1 MNFESTA
8 RTCGFAKITMWLCTL
23 LFLTATPLQLLA
35 QEKGFFFEISK
46 GGKRA
51 YIFGSS
57 HAAGVLTYPL
67 KPEAEAVLN
76 RASCIA
82 LEVAPPDA
90 QTMESITRLNF
101 LPKGK
106 KLGDLLAPEIR
117 DRLKTF
123 LMKHRYKTTTL
134 DPYKPWVAAASLP
147 FLAAKALHSRDF
159 GGASKS
165 LDNYLQER
173 ALAKKVPLFGIETVM
188 EQFALNDS
196 LTIQEQQALLI
207 EALNSDES
215 RGETNKWFAEQFRN
229 GDIDALR
236 ERYFDRQ
243 SGIPEHG
250 KAIAHMGLSRNETQA
265 TRIDEMVRSGRACI
279 FAVGALH
286 LGGEDGVVRLLEV
299 SGYEV
304 TQF

>member
-8 RTCGFAKITMWLCTL
+8 RTYGFAKITMWLCTL
-23 LFLTATPLQLLA
+23 LFLAATSPQLLA
-35 QEKGFFFEISK
+35 QEKGYFFEISK

-51 YIFGSS
+51 HIFGSS
-57 HAAGVLTYPL
+57 HGAGVLTYPL

-101 LPKGK
+101 LPEGK
-106 KLGDLLAPEIR
+106 KLGDLLTPETR
-117 DRLKTF
+117 SRLKTF
-123 LMKHRYKTTTL
+123 LQKHRYKTTTL
-134 DPYKPWVAAASLP
+134 DLYKPWVAAAGLP
-147 FLAAKALHSRDF
+147 FLAAKASPPRDF

-165 LDNYLQER
+165 LDNYLGER
-173 ALAKKVPLFGIETVM
+173 ALAKKVPLVGIETVM

-196 LTIQEQQALLI
+196 LTIPEQQALLI
-207 EALNSDES
+207 EALDSDES
-215 RGETNKWFAEQFRN
+215 GGETDKWFAEQFRN

-236 ERYFDRQ
+236 ERYLGRQ

-250 KAIAHMGLSRNETQA
+250 KAIAKMGLSRNGTQA
-265 TRIDEMVRSGRACI
+265 ARIDEMVRSGRACI
-279 FAVGALH
+279 FAIGALH
-286 LGGEDGVVRLLEV
+286 LGGADGVVHLLKV
-299 SGYEV
+299 RGYEV